1 MVGYM
6 LGMCSHLNQGSPE
19 DITRFLVALDP
30 AFETELEVEE
40 PEELTPHHVMSLFA
54 QYFGK
59 NGSRFSEKQLR
70 RLGEWLS
77 SAVSVPGELENAVS
91 TCFLEHTRQFKVN
104 RLLAPYLSKLAKEKS
119 HA

>member
-1 MVGYM
+1 
-6 LGMCSHLNQGSPE
+6 MCSHLAQE
-19 DITRFLVALDP
+19 VLKDTTKFLVALDS

-40 PEELTPHHVMSLFA
+40 PEELTLHRLMGLFA
-54 QYFGK
+54 QYFGA
-59 NGSRFSEKQLR
+59 NGKRFSVKQLR

-77 SAVSVPGELENAVS
+77 SAVSVPSELENAVS
-91 TCFLEHTRQFKVN
+91 TCFLEHTRQLKVN

>member
-1 MVGYM
+1 MR
-6 LGMCSHLNQGSPE
+6 SHLAPRSLE
-19 DITRFLVALDP
+19 DTTQFLVALDS

-40 PEELTPHHVMSLFA
+40 PEDLTLHRVMMLFA
-54 QYFGK
+54 QYFGS

-77 SAVSVPGELENAVS
+77 CAVSVPDVLENAVS
-91 TCFLEHTRQFKVN
+91 TCFLEHTRQLKVHK
-104 RLLAPYLSKLAKEKS
+104 LLAPHLSKLAKEKS

>member
-1 MVGYM
+1 
-6 LGMCSHLNQGSPE
+6 MCSHRVQGSLK
-19 DITRFLVALDP
+19 DTTKFLVALDS

-40 PEELTPHHVMSLFA
+40 PEELTLHRVMSLFA
-54 QYFGK
+54 QYFGV

-91 TCFLEHTRQFKVN
+91 TCFLEHARQLKVN
-104 RLLAPYLSKLAKEKS
+104 RLLTPYLSKLAKEKS

>member
-1 MVGYM
+1 
-6 LGMCSHLNQGSPE
+6 MCSHLAKGPLE
-19 DITRFLVALDP
+19 ETAKFLVGLES

-40 PEELTPHHVMSLFA
+40 PEELTLHRVMSLFA
-54 QYFGK
+54 QYFSA

-91 TCFLEHTRQFKVN
+91 TCFLEHTRQLKVN
-104 RLLAPYLSKLAKEKS
+104 RLLAPYLSKLAKDKS